1 MGTYNASTDY
11 LKSYGINNPKAI
23 YLNMP
28 TEALYE
34 EAIKRGEGHVV
45 KGGAMVFETGTHTG
59 RSAQDKYVVRESS
72 SEKDVNWDSSAAKEA
87 SEAQFDTLYKDM
99 MAHCDGKEL

>member
-1 MGTYNASTDY
+1 MKLGLFININSVTILEDDTMSSYNASTDY

-45 KGGAMVFETGTHTG
+45 KGGAM
-59 RSAQDKYVVRESS
+59 
-72 SEKDVNWDSSAAKEA
+72 
-87 SEAQFDTLYKDM
+87 
-99 MAHCDGKEL
+99 CC

>member
-1 MGTYNASTDY
+1 MLLFIIKLRLFVNRNSVTKLEEDNMSSYNATTDY

-45 KGGAMVFETGTHTG
+45 KGGAMVFDTGAHTG
-59 RSAQDKYVVRESS
+59 RSAQDKYVVREAT
-72 SEKDVNWDSSAAKEA
+72 SEKDGN
-87 SEAQFDTLYKDM
+87 
-99 MAHCDGKEL
+99 

>member
-1 MGTYNASTDY
+1 MKLGLFININSVTILEDDTMSSYNASTDY

-34 EAIKRGEGHVV
+34 EALQLDTSLRQPSRPTH
-45 KGGAMVFETGTHTG
+45 GTDQ
-59 RSAQDKYVVRESS
+59 SPDP
-72 SEKDVNWDSSAAKEA
+72 
-87 SEAQFDTLYKDM
+87 
-99 MAHCDGKEL
+99 